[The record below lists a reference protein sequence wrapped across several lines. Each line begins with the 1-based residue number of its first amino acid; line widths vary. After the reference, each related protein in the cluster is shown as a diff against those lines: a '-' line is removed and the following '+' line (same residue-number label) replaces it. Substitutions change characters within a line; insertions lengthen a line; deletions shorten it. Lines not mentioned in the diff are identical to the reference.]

1 MPIIRKVYT
10 KVRGITK
17 INKIKIVKQWIRL
30 TKIFNLRI
38 QKDIKNIMQNKNDN
52 LFCIVL
58 CHKMFGME
66 KIWFWYVT

>member
-52 LFCIVL
+52 LFCIV
-58 CHKMFGME
+58 
-66 KIWFWYVT
+66 